1 LAYVLS
7 TLQRTCQRNLLQRHR
22 QRGDHIQSFEF
33 CLSVCTRSNGRIVS
47 ERRRPRT
54 VCRVCGRSVVGL
66 GRARACAAALATK
79 RSTMSGV
86 RVRVLAADD
95 DPANP
100 GVEVELPVTPS
111 GWGREHTH
119 AVAEAVGVDS
129 QSAFVSLRFADGV
142 SEGRLPTG
150 RSGWRMITG
159 MEPGDVLV
167 VCSGAAAAPAP
178 RVVAPTASLTVLG
191 GNNPRSGEIG
201 QPPAASSATTST
213 PIPGPSATA
222 SVQAAPSTRS
232 VTHASSYVGA
242 ELPVLSE
249 EERNWKR
256 IHALFLDEPCPV
268 PRTLQ
273 QVSH

>member
-1 LAYVLS
+1 
-7 TLQRTCQRNLLQRHR
+7 
-22 QRGDHIQSFEF
+22 
-33 CLSVCTRSNGRIVS
+33 
-47 ERRRPRT
+47 
-54 VCRVCGRSVVGL
+54 
-66 GRARACAAALATK
+66 
-79 RSTMSGV
+79 MSGV

-111 GWGREHTH
+111 GWGREHTN

-142 SEGRLPTG
+142 SEGLATG

-167 VCSGAAAAPAP
+167 VCSGSAAAPAP
-178 RVVAPTASLTVLG
+178 RVVAPTAPLTVLG

-222 SVQAAPSTRS
+222 SVQAAPSTGS
-232 VTHASSYVGA
+232 ATHTASYV
-242 ELPVLSE
+242 ELPTLSE

-256 IHALFLDEPCPV
+256 IHALFLDDPCPV
-268 PRTLQ
+268 PL
-273 QVSH
+273 V